1 MTLEFIA
8 FIASILFGILLYWR
22 ESRSNKVYRF
32 FNKIMNSKELQMKAD
47 DKTGFIYQQ
56 KFLLRFVFI
65 TALFIVVMVVFRFL
79 FPIGYAE
86 VSMFASAVVGTLIGT
101 YVAAFVI
108 KASEVVD
115 ENSDKVGEI
124 IKDTY
129 EKGKE
134 FVDDLATDKKEEEKE
149 EPKEEEPK
157 KPEKSARE
165 RLKDKGLLK

>member
-8 FIASILFGILLYWR
+8 FIASVLFGILLYWR
-22 ESRSNKVYRF
+22 ESQSNKAYRL
-32 FNKIMNSKELQMKAD
+32 FNKLMNSKELQMKAED
-47 DKTGFIYQQ
+47 ATGFIYQQ

-65 TALFIVVMVVFRFL
+65 TTLFIVAILVFRFL
-79 FPIGYAE
+79 FPISYAT

-115 ENSDKVGEI
+115 ENSDKVVDVV
-124 IKDTY
+124 KDTY

-134 FVDDLATDKKEEEKE
+134 FVDDLANDSKEV
-149 EPKEEEPK
+149 EEEPQEKEVK

-165 RLKDKGLLK
+165 RLRDKGLLK

>member
-1 MTLEFIA
+1 
-8 FIASILFGILLYWR
+8 
-22 ESRSNKVYRF
+22 
-32 FNKIMNSKELQMKAD
+32 MNSKELQMKAD

-65 TALFIVVMVVFRFL
+65 TALFIALMVVFRFL
-79 FPIGYAE
+79 LPIDYAA
-86 VSMFASAVVGTLIGT
+86 VSMFASAVVGTLLGT

-115 ENSDKVGEI
+115 ENSDKVEEI

-129 EKGKE
+129 ERGKE
-134 FVDDLATDKKEEEKE
+134 FVDDLSSDQKEEEGGETQKHPE
-149 EPKEEEPK
+149 ASGQGDK

-165 RLKDKGLLK
+165 RLRDKGLLK

>member
-8 FIASILFGILLYWR
+8 FIASVLFGILLYWR
-22 ESRSNKVYRF
+22 ESQSNKAYRF
-32 FNKIMNSKELQMKAD
+32 FNKLMNSKELQMRTE

-65 TALFIVVMVVFRFL
+65 TTLFILAMLVFRFL
-79 FPIGYAE
+79 FPISYATI
-86 VSMFASAVVGTLIGT
+86 SMFASAVVGTLIGT

-108 KASEVVD
+108 KASEVFD
-115 ENSDKVGEI
+115 ENSDKVVDVV
-124 IKDTY
+124 KDTY

-134 FVDDLATDKKEEEKE
+134 FVDDLANDSKQEVEEQPKEKE
-149 EPKEEEPK
+149 VK

-165 RLKDKGLLK
+165 RLRDKGLLK